1 MNKRRQLALWL
12 LLTTMACACAVTAEE
27 RVGQAEGYGGTLK
40 VMVTMDQGKLQS
52 VQITEHHETDGVGT
66 RAIDALPDRMVTAGT
81 WDVDG
86 VSGATRTSD
95 ALRQAVR
102 MALGED
108 EAAPSASDA
117 PPPSAA
123 PSAQDKT
130 LSGLGMTATG
140 RVGPGKDDA
149 GNPVYSFNVVF
160 VHGLFDEG
168 GRILRLAI
176 DQLEVATPNA
186 KDVGMPHFSGFPGQG
201 GFALWDDAQGKTE
214 GKTPDTED
222 NFLAEVEAWESKTQ
236 RGDAYRLPAGTWR
249 EQMDAYQRLLTG
261 KTVEEAEAWFG
272 QYCSDVTGR
281 PLRPEEENEADA
293 AKYGTLTEADQAML
307 ADVTSSATISLR
319 DSHGDV
325 IGAIRK
331 AWEDAQR
338 SPAE

>member
-1 MNKRRQLALWL
+1 MNKRRLMALWL
-12 LLTTMACACAVTAEE
+12 IGAAMACACAVTAEE
-27 RVGQAEGYGGTLK
+27 RTGEAQGYGGPLK

-86 VSGATRTSD
+86 VSGATRTSE
-95 ALRQAVR
+95 ALREAVR
-102 MALGED
+102 AALGE
-108 EAAPSASDA
+108 EASGQPASDA
-117 PPPSAA
+117 PTPAVSQQPE
-123 PSAQDKT
+123 DRT
-130 LSGLGMTATG
+130 LSGLGMTAMG

-186 KDVGMPHFSGFPGQG
+186 SSAGTPHFSGFPGQG
-201 GFALWDDAQGKTE
+201 GYVLWDDAQGKTE

-222 NFLAEVEAWESKTQ
+222 NFLAEVESWESKTA
-236 RGDAYRLPAGTWR
+236 RGEAYRLPAGSWR
-249 EQMDAYQRLLTG
+249 EQMDAYQRLFIG
-261 KTVEEAEAWFG
+261 MTVEEAEAWFG

-293 AKYGTLTEADQAML
+293 AKYGGLTEKDQTML

-319 DSHGDV
+319 DSHGDI